1 MENLISLIGTSCN
14 FVQGYFFFKT
24 VSCLLKPRE
33 PRFLQILAWMLCA
46 LVSSVVIFAQD
57 PVNILVV
64 LCLFFGTTFFFE
76 GPWYLKI
83 SAVMIL
89 YPIATALNF
98 LLNKN
103 GIYQSA
109 VLQSGGNC
117 TPALL
122 VCFLPVHEPKA
133 SESPPASGP
142 AFLAVSQPDLP
153 GFSYSSS
160 QSGLL
165 YPQPGP
171 CRLSLYAGLYRHQLY
186 QYLSGLL
193 SGRYHPGRHGAE
205 KSPASKRLL
214 RGAGEKPAS
223 DTTAPP

>member
-33 PRFLQILAWMLCA
+33 PRFLQILAWMLCT

-98 LLNKN
+98 LLNNIGTWIFFTFWGGMGFTNLLFSNLADIVPLLFWFVFYRSMNRRLLSKTLTAF
-103 GIYQSA
+103 SA
-109 VLQSGGNC
+109 SALTVLQNWMTLPCVPS
-117 TPALL
+117 LL
-122 VCFLPVHEPKA
+122 TL
-133 SESPPASGP
+133 
-142 AFLAVSQPDLP
+142 
-153 GFSYSSS
+153 
-160 QSGLL
+160 
-165 YPQPGP
+165 
-171 CRLSLYAGLYRHQLY
+171 
-186 QYLSGLL
+186 
-193 SGRYHPGRHGAE
+193 
-205 KSPASKRLL
+205 
-214 RGAGEKPAS
+214 
-223 DTTAPP
+223 